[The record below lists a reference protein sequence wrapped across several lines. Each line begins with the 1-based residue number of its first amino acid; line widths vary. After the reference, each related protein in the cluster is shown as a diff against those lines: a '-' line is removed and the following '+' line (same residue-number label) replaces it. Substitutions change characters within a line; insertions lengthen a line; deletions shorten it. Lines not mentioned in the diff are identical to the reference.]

1 MIIIVH
7 TFILQSSDHMH
18 KEVDEEVLGGV
29 GYTDVFLAC
38 VSSLRTEKL
47 ITL

>member
-1 MIIIVH
+1 
-7 TFILQSSDHMH
+7 MH

-29 GYTDVFLAC
+29 GYTDFFLAC